1 MSLYIIL
8 NWLNLVLTW
17 EPVLLE
23 QLLNSILFLVFGLL
37 IASQMLYL
45 EQRFLSTDLRT
56 SSTLKYWQHL
66 RGLFLDWI
74 KLPRTVHRDQRS
86 IFLWYWLAIVINL
99 SAWLTFLFLTNS
111 SSINIADGFFQFHFL
126 NTMLTLSVLLL
137 GNRIFTSL
145 SNYGLIKFGLILS
158 SFIVIF
164 FLTAVNIQ
172 CISTMRNVITYFFL
186 TMTMGI
192 VLVNFALICNLI
204 DGSQKPFEYD
214 FSRQMVQNNRH
225 LANLFSLLKA
235 LWQLNLLMLTIVL
248 FFGGG
253 LGLVGKSGQAVNG
266 LSNLTWFSCLGVA
279 LYFAIFWL
287 RRRMMHL
294 TLPQIVHL
302 NLKFGLPVLTVS
314 IIVWLLLL

>member
-1 MSLYIIL
+1 VSLHLIV

-17 EPVLLE
+17 QPVLLG
-23 QLLNSILFLVFGLL
+23 QLLNIILFLICGLL
-37 IASQMLYL
+37 AASQMLYL
-45 EQRFLSTDLRT
+45 EQRFLSTDLDA
-56 SSTLKYWQHL
+56 SSTLKYWQYL
-66 RGLFLDWI
+66 RGSFLDWI
-74 KLPRTVHRDQRS
+74 KLPRTVHRDQRY
-86 IFLWYWLAIVINL
+86 IFLWYWLAVSFNL
-99 SAWLTFLFLTNS
+99 TTWFTFLFLTNS
-111 SSINIADGFFQFHFL
+111 SPIKIAAELFQFHFL
-126 NTMLTLSVLLL
+126 NTMLTLAVLLL

-145 SNYGLIKFGLILS
+145 SNYGLIKCGLIIS
-158 SFIVIF
+158 GFVVIF

-186 TMTMGI
+186 TMTMGLI
-192 VLVNFALICNLI
+192 LVNFALIFNLI

-214 FSRQMVQNNRH
+214 ISRQLAQNNRH

-248 FFGGG
+248 FFGSG
-253 LGLVGKSGQAVNG
+253 LGLVGKSGKAVNG
-266 LSNLTWFSCLGVA
+266 LSNLIWFFCLGMV

-302 NLKFGLPVLTVS
+302 NLKFGLPVLTAS